1 MINTMKQ
8 MICALS
14 ALLLLGC
21 GASAPYTYETSD
33 PTPAAAA
40 ENTPEAV
47 PEPSAEP
54 AAPAETPEPTI
65 VIETDFK
72 PLDYSDRALWLLYE
86 EGDADAQAD
95 AFLLPGAVAE
105 GETGNI
111 AVNEL
116 SFRRQQG
123 LSNRMKGMVTE
134 ECRVCAPV
142 RRQAT
147 LDAMLED
154 DWKSYAEKEYADA
167 AAAFEYYLENI
178 HEAGRPLVLFGYS
191 SGAMC
196 LQRLLADYFAP
207 DTPEANALRDELAAA
222 YLIGWGVPASFYE
235 EYPALKPAWEEDD
248 IGVIISFDA
257 ELPEVTETPVLR
269 ADETYVSIN
278 PISWKNGSTPAD
290 RSENKGAVLVNA
302 KGEIK
307 SEVPALCGAFLDDTP
322 RHALK
327 VTDLDPSEF
336 LTTLTGFPDGA
347 LHEYDITLFYRNIE
361 DNVEDR
367 VEAWLS
373 VHGKGDD

>member
-1 MINTMKQ
+1 MKR

-14 ALLLLGC
+14 ALVLLGC
-21 GASAPYTYETSD
+21 GTSAGITNTAATPE
-33 PTPAAAA
+33 PTPVT
-40 ENTPEAV
+40 TPEPT
-47 PEPSAEP
+47 PEPTPSAEP
-54 AAPAETPEPTI
+54 SAPAETQEPTI
-65 VIETDFK
+65 VMETDFS

-86 EGDADAQAD
+86 EGDDDAQAD

-105 GETGNI
+105 GEVGNI

-123 LSNRMKGMVTE
+123 LSNRMKGMVTD
-134 ECRVCAPV
+134 ECAVYAPA

-147 LDAMLED
+147 LDAMLGENWQTYGD
-154 DWKSYAEKEYADA
+154 REYADA

-207 DTPEANALRDELAAA
+207 ETPEAKALRDDLAAA
-222 YLIGWGVPASFYE
+222 YLIGWGIPESFYE
-235 EYPALKPAWEEDD
+235 EYSALKPAWKDDD

-278 PISWKNGSTPAD
+278 PINWKSGSTPAD
-290 RSENKGAVLVNA
+290 KSENLGAVLVNA

-307 SEVPALCGAFLDDTP
+307 SEIPALCGAFLDDTP

-336 LTTLTGFPDGA
+336 PTTLTGFPEGA

-367 VEAWLS
+367 IEAWLN
-373 VHGKGDD
+373 VHGKAEKDD

>member
-1 MINTMKQ
+1 MKR

-14 ALLLLGC
+14 ALILLGC
-21 GASAPYTYETSD
+21 GTSAGTVNT
-33 PTPAAAA
+33 TA
-40 ENTPEAV
+40 TPESTLEPTSEPS
-47 PEPSAEP
+47 PEPSAS
-54 AAPAETPEPTI
+54 AETPEPTF
-65 VIETDFK
+65 VMETDFS

-86 EGDADAQAD
+86 EGNNDAQAD
-95 AFLLPGAVAE
+95 AFLLPGAIAE
-105 GETGNI
+105 GEVGNTVI
-111 AVNEL
+111 NEL

-123 LSNRMKGMVTE
+123 LSNRMKGMVLDDCTIY
-134 ECRVCAPV
+134 APA

-147 LDAMLED
+147 LDAILGED
-154 DWKSYAEKEYADA
+154 WQTYCDNEYADA

-178 HEAGRPLVLFGYS
+178 HEAGRPLMLFGYS
-191 SGAMC
+191 SGGMC

-207 DTPEANALRDELAAA
+207 DTPEANALRDDLAAA

-235 EYPALKPAWEEDD
+235 EYSALKPAWEDDD

-257 ELPEVTETPVLR
+257 EFPEVTETPVLR

-278 PISWKNGSTPAD
+278 PINWKSGNTPAD
-290 RSENKGAVLVNA
+290 KSENKGAVLVNA

-307 SEVPALCGAFLDDTP
+307 SEIPALCGAFLDDTP

-327 VTDLDPSEF
+327 ITDIDPSEF
-336 LTTLTGFPDGA
+336 PTTLTGFPEGA

-373 VHGKGDD
+373 VHGKAKQDD